1 MIYLGLY
8 NDNHYVIS
16 AVNTIAE
23 MSDGNMQIKD
33 VNSVVISNMNC
44 VFRANGQTWYE
55 SGVHWL
61 TDIIGGL
68 LLSGGLLCMYISAVL
83 KIEQEDF

>member
-55 SGVHWL
+55 CI
-61 TDIIGGL
+61 TDIL
-68 LLSGGLLCMYISAVL
+68 HW
-83 KIEQEDF
+83 